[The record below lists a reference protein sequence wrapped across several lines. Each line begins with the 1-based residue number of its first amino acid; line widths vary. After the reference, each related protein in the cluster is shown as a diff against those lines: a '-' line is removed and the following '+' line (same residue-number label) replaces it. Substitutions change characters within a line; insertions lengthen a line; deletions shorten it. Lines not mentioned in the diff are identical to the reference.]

1 MKFSRQAYCM
11 GLPCPPRGDLPHP
24 GIKPVPLASPALAGG
39 FFTTSTT
46 WEALHAYVCE
56 SESPSVMSDSLRLC
70 GLYIPWNSPGQNT
83 RVGSLSLFQG
93 IFPTQGLNP
102 GLLHCR
108 HILYHLS
115 LKGSPHMYT
124 HTHTHTHTHRYI
136 HIICVCIY
144 THTHIYNFPPIHIYY
159 HIITQGLNI
168 PSCKGTAL

>member
-1 MKFSRQAYCM
+1 MKFSRQAYCS

-24 GIKPVPLASPALAGG
+24 GIKPAPLASPALAGG

-56 SESPSVMSDSLRLC
+56 SESPSVVSDSLRLC

-108 HILYHLS
+108 RILYHLS

-124 HTHTHTHTHRYI
+124 HTHTHTLTYI
-136 HIICVCIY
+136 HIICVCTY

-168 PSCKGTAL
+168 PCCKGTAL